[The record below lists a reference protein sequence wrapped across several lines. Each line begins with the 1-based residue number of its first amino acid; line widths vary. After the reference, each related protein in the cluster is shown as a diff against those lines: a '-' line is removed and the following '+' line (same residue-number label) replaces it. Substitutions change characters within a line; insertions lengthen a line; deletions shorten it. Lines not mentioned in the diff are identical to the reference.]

1 MKNSPLEK
9 SSSAF
14 RTISEVAEELDVPKH
29 VLRFW
34 EGKFPQLRPM
44 KRGGGRRYYRPE
56 DIELLRGIRWL
67 LYSDGYTIKGVQRI
81 LRDNGVKFVK
91 LCWRDQNGAGGR
103 HDPEPNF
110 DIPNLAAEAAS
121 AARRPRAESRAAT
134 ASGAAGT
141 TIAPANSR
149 AKAPQLQ
156 PQPIAPP
163 LALTRDQKEFL
174 QSLMRDLEACRTLL
188 QDSVELPPP
197 ASVSEDAAASKPKA
211 RSRKRPAA
219 ER

>member
-1 MKNSPLEK
+1 LEK

-14 RTISEVAEELDVPKH
+14 RTISEVAEELNVPKH

-91 LCWRDQNGAGGR
+91 LCWRDSNGAGGR
-103 HDPEPNF
+103 HDGEPNF

-121 AARRPRAESRAAT
+121 AARRPRTESRAVT
-134 ASGAAGT
+134 ASGAST
-141 TIAPANSR
+141 TTAPLNSR
-149 AKAPQLQ
+149 AKAPELQ
-156 PQPIAPP
+156 PVVAPP
-163 LALTRDQKEFL
+163 LALTREQKEFL
-174 QSLMRDLEACRTLL
+174 QSLLSDLEACRTLL
-188 QDSVELPPP
+188 QASVELAPSPEP
-197 ASVSEDAAASKPKA
+197 TPVSEPEAAPAKPKA
-211 RSRKRPAA
+211 KSRKRPAG
-219 ER
+219 EK